1 MELTPLLI
9 YESFILIIGVSA
21 VLAFAAFYYRLLKGY
36 TLLRQDYI
44 ALEAKTKKDSAA
56 LLEDSQQQ
64 AIRIIRES
72 RVLSEELKEKLATIL
87 TAAAKSE
94 GKAYEEVLEGVEED
108 LKRESLSK
116 VDAFAKSLEK
126 ETVSSQ
132 HEIEK
137 RLESAYAAVD
147 TEVEM
152 VKKAKLAKLDTQIAA
167 IVTEVIS
174 ASTGKVVSLQDHDDW
189 IRKALKDATKQAGL

>member
-36 TLLRQDYI
+36 TLLRQDYV
-44 ALEAKTKKDSAA
+44 ALEAKTKKDSSE

-72 RVLSEELKEKLATIL
+72 RVLSAELKEKLATIL

-147 TEVEM
+147 TEVAM
-152 VKKAKLAKLDTQIAA
+152 VKKAKLAKLDSQIAA

>member
-21 VLAFAAFYYRLLKGY
+21 VLAFAAVYYRLLKGY
-36 TLLRQDYI
+36 TKLSQEYV
-44 ALEAKTKKDSAA
+44 AFEAKTKNDSAEI
-56 LLEDSQQQ
+56 LEDSQQQ

-72 RVLSEELKEKLATIL
+72 RVLSSELKEKLATIL

-137 RLESAYAAVD
+137 RRALAFAAVD
-147 TEVEM
+147 TEVAM
-152 VKKAKLAKLDTQIAA
+152 VKKAKLAQLDSQIAS

-174 ASTGKVVSLQDHDDW
+174 ASTGKVISLQDQDDW
-189 IRKALKDATKQAGL
+189 IRKALKDATEHAGL

>member
-36 TLLRQDYI
+36 TLLRQDYV
-44 ALEAKTKKDSAA
+44 ALEAKTKRDAA
-56 LLEDSQQQ
+56 KVLEDSQQQ

-72 RVLSEELKEKLATIL
+72 RVLSGELKEKLATIL

-116 VDAFAKSLEK
+116 VDAFAKTLEK

-132 HEIEK
+132 QEIEK
-137 RLESAYAAVD
+137 RLTSAYATVD
-147 TEVEM
+147 AQVEM

-167 IVTEVIS
+167 IVTEVIA
-174 ASTGKVVSLQDHDDW
+174 ASTGKVLSLQDQDDW

>member
-36 TLLRQDYI
+36 TLLRQDYV
-44 ALEAKTKKDSAA
+44 ALEAKTKRDAA
-56 LLEDSQQQ
+56 KVLEDSQQQ

-72 RVLSEELKEKLATIL
+72 RVLSGELKEKLATIL

-116 VDAFAKSLEK
+116 VDAFAKTLEK

-132 HEIEK
+132 QEIEK
-137 RLESAYAAVD
+137 RLTSAYATVD
-147 TEVEM
+147 AQVEM

-167 IVTEVIS
+167 IVTEVIA
-174 ASTGKVVSLQDHDDW
+174 ASTGKVLSLQDQDDW
-189 IRKALKDATKQAGL
+189 IRKALKDATKQTGL